1 MNHHELLDI
10 IGEVNETYVLAAD
23 QPVKRVRSRWQTWAA
38 CAACAALMIGA
49 YPAYRALQ
57 PKQPPL
63 HSYTVVEDGL
73 GRPTEN
79 SGSEKLPYSGSGDVP
94 MDSDGTQ
101 NEPERIPYHQKALA
115 QYDNLIRNAGIS
127 DDGEGGYPAWYGGS
141 WLDNDWP
148 DNISRLTV
156 AIVDGFRTPE
166 MEAQILEWCGG
177 TGDVLFTSVKYS
189 YAHLIQL
196 GDEIWESGLRDSIPD
211 GFGCRPDVMANCLRM
226 DVYGESIPE
235 DALAVLAELDP
246 DGDAIQVRVSHNEDI
261 DVPVDE
267 DPYQQYNSLYENALQ
282 GELPAWYGGSYNDY
296 SDSGEPS
303 KLVVCIVD
311 GYRTPELEQQIT
323 DWCGGGALAFR
334 YVKYSRGFLQE
345 RMEKLSAGVL
355 PEGIA
360 LDFGVNDT
368 ENCISM
374 NVFAETIPEELL
386 AVLAEY
392 DPDGDVIQVRLHTKQ
407 SVNPDVVKGPEPP
420 APGGAQDDQ
429 PADAPDEA
437 ADTPESA
444 MPAATENSLP
454 QAKYD
459 LLPLPDG
466 ENG

>member
-1 MNHHELLDI
+1 MNHHELLDM

-79 SGSEKLPYSGSGDVP
+79 SGSEKLPNSGSGDVP
-94 MDSDGTQ
+94 MGPDGSNYTESHQGPMDPDGAQ
-101 NEPERIPYHQKALA
+101 NEPERIPYQQKAMA
-115 QYDNLIRNAGIS
+115 QYDNLMRNAGIS
-127 DDGEGGYPAWYGGS
+127 GDREVGYPAWYGGA

-177 TGDVLFTSVKYS
+177 TGDVLFTSAKYS

-196 GDEIWESGLRDSIPD
+196 GDEIWESGLRDSIPG
-211 GFGCRPDVMANCLRM
+211 GFGYGPDVMANCLCM
-226 DVYGESIPE
+226 DVYDGAISE
-235 DALAVLAELDP
+235 DALAVLAKLDP
-246 DGDAIQVRVSHNEDI
+246 DGDAIRVEVHAGQTIN
-261 DVPVDE
+261 
-267 DPYQQYNSLYENALQ
+267 
-282 GELPAWYGGSYNDY
+282 
-296 SDSGEPS
+296 
-303 KLVVCIVD
+303 
-311 GYRTPELEQQIT
+311 T
-323 DWCGGGALAFR
+323 DL
-334 YVKYSRGFLQE
+334 
-345 RMEKLSAGVL
+345 
-355 PEGIA
+355 
-360 LDFGVNDT
+360 
-368 ENCISM
+368 
-374 NVFAETIPEELL
+374 
-386 AVLAEY
+386 
-392 DPDGDVIQVRLHTKQ
+392 
-407 SVNPDVVKGPEPP
+407 VKGP

-444 MPAATENSLP
+444 MPAATENCLP